1 MKGRLGK
8 RLLKQSSGEVTM
20 VWTSVMAVGME
31 KSGRTL
37 EMTAI

>member
-1 MKGRLGK
+1 MRGRLGK
-8 RLLKQSSGEVTM
+8 RLWKQSSGKVTM
-20 VWTSVMAVGME
+20 VWTSVMAMEME